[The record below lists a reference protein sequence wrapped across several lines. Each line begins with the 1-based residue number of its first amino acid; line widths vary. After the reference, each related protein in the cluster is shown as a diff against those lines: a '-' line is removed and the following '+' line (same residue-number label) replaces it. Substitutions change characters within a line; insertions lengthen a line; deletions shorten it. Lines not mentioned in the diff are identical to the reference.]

1 MYKEDWSG
9 HKVWMNL
16 EGSVMI
22 EKGHIVGHWYYS
34 FLINSLSS
42 PFSIYASFA
51 LCLGSIEGV
60 FTTCTAG
67 L

>member
-1 MYKEDWSG
+1 
-9 HKVWMNL
+9 MNL
-16 EGSVMI
+16 EESVMI
-22 EKGHIVGHWYYS
+22 EKGHIVGYWYDS
-34 FLINSLSS
+34 FLINSLS
-42 PFSIYASFA
+42 FSIYASFA